1 MIECLIDHIFAMF
14 NGRFF
19 SSYLWVQTV
28 LLLSSTYLLIR
39 WRHISYR
46 ALSRELTKPAHS
58 FNFTLFYT
66 DVVLSLNNY
75 RFRDFVDRIYPTEL
89 VIKGTTN
96 KDRFASYLD
105 LHTKLTLQQKI
116 LFQFSHCELSNYM
129 QQHSCSTCIWSI
141 NL

>member
-46 ALSRELTKPAHS
+46 ALSRELTKPGHS

-66 DVVLSLNNY
+66 DAVLSLNNY
-75 RFRDFVDRIYPTEL
+75 GFCDFVDSEL
-89 VIKGTTN
+89 LLNKETT
-96 KDRFASYLD
+96 KSMVP
-105 LHTKLTLQQKI
+105 I
-116 LFQFSHCELSNYM
+116 G
-129 QQHSCSTCIWSI
+129 
-141 NL
+141 